1 MNANFLRGGALL
13 LAALSPAVWAQ
24 TRIDLNSQSRNIDF
38 SNAAVTKPVKTGSSL
53 PAACAVGEY
62 FFLTTAPAGRNTYAC
77 VSANTW
83 AMQSGTGT
91 VSTVFGRSGTVVKA
105 EGDYNLADLG
115 DVSGVKG
122 SATTVQMFGGG
133 TTAASDCAMF
143 DSGGNLVSAGAP
155 CGTGSGSGATV
166 AAGFGVLTATAS
178 GTTTVSIDT
187 ATVPTFLTAAAV
199 VDFPSI
205 AAGSCGEQTVALA
218 GAAAGDSVAPG
229 WPAALA
235 AGLAGTSRVSAANT
249 VTLRLC
255 NSTGSAVD
263 PASATFRVTVL
274 RSF

>member
-1 MNANFLRGGALL
+1 MNANFLRVGALL
-13 LAALSPAVWAQ
+13 LTALLPTGWAQ
-24 TRIDLNSQSRNIDF
+24 TRIDLNSQGRNVDF
-38 SNAAVTKPVKTGSSL
+38 SNAAVTRPVKIGSAL
-53 PAACAVGEY
+53 PGVCAVGEY
-62 FFLTTAPAGRNTYAC
+62 FFLTTAQSGRNTYAC

-83 AMQSGTGT
+83 AMQSGTGS
-91 VSTVFGRSGTVVKA
+91 VSTVFGRSGAVVKA
-105 EGDYNLADLG
+105 KGDYNLADLG
-115 DVSGVKG
+115 DVNAVKG
-122 SATTVQMFGGG
+122 TATTVQMFGGG

-155 CGTGSGSGATV
+155 CGTGSGAAL

-205 AAGSCGEQTVALA
+205 VGGSCGEQTVTLA
-218 GAAAGDSVAPG
+218 GAAAGDSVATG

-235 AGLAGTSRVSAANT
+235 AGLTGMGRVSGANA

-255 NSTGSAVD
+255 NVTGSAID
-263 PASATFRVTVL
+263 PASATYRVTVL